1 MVRHF
6 SILFFSLLVFSCK
19 GQKEEFVRIIVQPEV
34 EVGKT
39 ININIKFA
47 EGLKGAIGDF
57 NVQGIVIFPLL
68 RTLKSRVFI

>member
-39 ININIKFA
+39 INININFEQKPDS
-47 EGLKGAIGDF
+47 I
-57 NVQGIVIFPLL
+57 IVSNISY
-68 RTLKSRVFI
+68 KI

>member
-6 SILFFSLLVFSCK
+6 SILFFSFLVFSCI

-39 ININIKFA
+39 INLNINFEQKPDSI
-47 EGLKGAIGDF
+47 
-57 NVQGIVIFPLL
+57 IVSNISY
-68 RTLKSRVFI
+68 KI